1 MRDSELIPNTPT
13 GVNLSEGRFLSVSR
27 NGPIGPNLSEGRFLA
42 TAGNTTVVVNL
53 SEGRFLASVE
63 NSPTGEK
70 LTEGRFLAAAGNVTV
85 VTNLSERRFR
95 GHCRAFCSP
104 TRYTWAGRFLNFAT
118 TVAKNVRKP
127 VSPRNERSLPN
138 LESLDLLSAWR
149 HFGTRKV
156 AGASFFRA
164 PLIPHAAPA
173 Y

>member
-1 MRDSELIPNTPT
+1 GGAIL
-13 GVNLSEGRFLSVSR
+13 VRFEKWANWPKPLR
-27 NGPIGPNLSEGRFLA
+27 GPFL
-42 TAGNTTVVVNL
+42 GHRRKYNSCCNL